1 MLYFSLSISFH
12 EWTISRIY
20 VHSSSSYA
28 TQSHTLTVSNTNF
41 PFPSSRGPTSFQSLG
56 QRQREREKSF
66 EPGLSKGSRGLVG
79 GWQGCYDVLRCAVAT
94 KTMRLVTVI
103 VRNVGLCAVTDPVHR
118 PRLRFQPFLLRFP
131 SLDPL
136 QWQAPLHSVAIME
149 RTLIYFRAS
158 HDSFWIFFDE
168 NFYYAPPGLINGL
181 ARANVC
187 TIFIARLD
195 SWNIANIFDTLIL
208 GILFLSD
215 AERLRVFFLIL
226 GKGKY
231 IELIFI
237 WTELRDWLKIDM
249 RAWKS
254 KFWKIYKIFVLCLE
268 KTNLYYIFQWVFQ
281 LMFE

>member
-1 MLYFSLSISFH
+1 MNNIAHLRPLVIILRNAISHVDRIQHKFPISLVT
-12 EWTISRIY
+12 WT
-20 VHSSSSYA
+20 
-28 TQSHTLTVSNTNF
+28 NKF
-41 PFPSSRGPTSFQSLG
+41 PVAWTKTE
-56 QRQREREKSF
+56 REREKSF

-215 AERLRVFFLIL
+215 AERLRVFF
-226 GKGKY
+226 
-231 IELIFI
+231 F
-237 WTELRDWLKIDM
+237 
-249 RAWKS
+249 
-254 KFWKIYKIFVLCLE
+254 
-268 KTNLYYIFQWVFQ
+268 
-281 LMFE
+281 